1 LAQDDQRIWKTN
13 PIQTVGR
20 RKSAVARVILRP
32 GSGEWD
38 INGRSPGEYFPLLR
52 YRATIDEPLKVTDT
66 EGMFDIQVRTQGGG
80 LTGQADAVQ
89 LGVARALVEWD
100 GELKEELRTHELL
113 TRDAREVERKKPG
126 QPKARKKFQF
136 SKR

>member
-1 LAQDDQRIWKTN
+1 LAEEEQRAWKTD

-20 RKSAVARVILRP
+20 RKSAVARVVLRP
-32 GSGEWD
+32 GSGEWE
-38 INGRSPGEYFPLLR
+38 INGRSLDDYFPILR
-52 YRATIDEPLKVTDT
+52 YRETAGQPFRVTDT
-66 EGMFDIQVRTQGGG
+66 EGMFDVLVRANGGG

-100 GELKEELRTHELL
+100 GELKEALRAEGLL
-113 TRDAREVERKKPG
+113 TRDPRVVERKKPG